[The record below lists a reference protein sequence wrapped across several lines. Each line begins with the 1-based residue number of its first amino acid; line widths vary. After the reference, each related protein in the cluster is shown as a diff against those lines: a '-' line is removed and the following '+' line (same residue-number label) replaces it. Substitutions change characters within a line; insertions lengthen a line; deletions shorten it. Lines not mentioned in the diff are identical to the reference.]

1 MAKRISSLTFTVL
14 LFVQL
19 ALPHAAVSSQSAGAQ
34 SSNVTLAG
42 TFVAIDLPFSAPEFI
57 EPAPDDALQITT
69 SAVWEPFF
77 EVTLSAEPLKGY
89 AGSQAL
95 SPAAE
100 LTAMQT
106 ALSSLRAAQSPD
118 ALPGHSIDFFGQP
131 TASTSNQVRIFLK
144 PLAEEPVIIHEWVT
158 QYEDHNWTLRV
169 SYTPGQDFDAALLDG
184 ISVRSLGAASAAAP
198 AALEPLA
205 APAASADP
213 GTILPTPS
221 WWQGDCDTDYYKK
234 KSGKDAY
241 PLGGSYRGVK
251 ACGPRPYFDG
261 APDVAVQFF
270 PGAWGALEWEC
281 VELSM
286 RFMYLAYGVPTY
298 SGNGK
303 DVVAKYSGSR
313 LVQIPNDSVN
323 RAPVAG
329 DVLSY
334 GSTGYGHTSVVAA
347 SNVDAAGNG
356 TITIIEQNNSTT
368 GVKTHDVKNWHV
380 YASTLISG
388 WLHDPLTIAV
398 VTPANN
404 AVMQRAGAFDL
415 TWNAVPWANSYRVEL
430 VDSAGVKE
438 TAATTG
444 TTVVLSADTPGDV
457 YQWRVQAY
465 HDDVFIATSEWR
477 TLYRKFGDLAI
488 QSVTWAS
495 ATRVTLTWSASIDA
509 PANISGYRVYR
520 NGVLIATT
528 GPTTLTYADNASTAR
543 ACYTISAYKG
553 AFETASRST
562 CLVTLPFVAR

>member
-1 MAKRISSLTFTVL
+1 MAKRIISLTFTVL

-19 ALPHAAVSSQSAGAQ
+19 AFPHAAVSGQSAGAQ
-34 SSNVTLAG
+34 SSTVTLAG
-42 TFVAIDLPFSAPEFI
+42 TLVAVELPFSAPEFI

-77 EVTLSAEPLKGY
+77 EVTLTAEPLKGY

-95 SPAAE
+95 NPAAE
-100 LTAMQT
+100 LTSMQT
-106 ALSSLRAAQSPD
+106 ALSSLRAEQSPD

-131 TASTSNQVRIFLK
+131 TPSTSNQVHIFLK
-144 PLAEEPVIIHEWVT
+144 PLEEEPVIIHEWVT

-184 ISVRSLGAASAAAP
+184 ISVRSLGAAPTAAP
-198 AALEPLA
+198 TPLEPFTAL
-205 APAASADP
+205 AASADP
-213 GTILPTPS
+213 GTVLPTPS
-221 WWQGDCDTDYYKK
+221 WWQGDCDTTYYKK

-241 PLGGSYRGVK
+241 PLGSSYRGVK

-303 DVVAKYSGSR
+303 DVVSNYPGSR
-313 LVQIPNDSVN
+313 LVKIPNDSVN

-356 TITIIEQNNSTT
+356 TITIIEQNNSIN
-368 GVKTHDVKNWHV
+368 GIKTHEVKNWHV
-380 YASTLISG
+380 YANTLISG
-388 WLHDPLTIAV
+388 WLHDPITIAV
-398 VTPANN
+398 VTPANS
-404 AVMQRAGAFDL
+404 AMVQRIGAIDL
-415 TWNAVPWANSYRVEL
+415 AWNSVPWANSYRVEL

-438 TAATTG
+438 TAATAG
-444 TTVVLSADTPGDV
+444 TTVVLPADTPGGV

-465 HDDVFIATSEWR
+465 HDDIFIATSEWR
-477 TLYRKFGDLAI
+477 TLYRKFAEPFI
-488 QSVTWAS
+488 KSVNRASVAS
-495 ATRVTLTWSASIDA
+495 AALTWNASADA
-509 PANISGYRVYR
+509 PANITGYRVYR

-528 GPTTLTYADNASTAR
+528 GPTTLTYTDNASNAR